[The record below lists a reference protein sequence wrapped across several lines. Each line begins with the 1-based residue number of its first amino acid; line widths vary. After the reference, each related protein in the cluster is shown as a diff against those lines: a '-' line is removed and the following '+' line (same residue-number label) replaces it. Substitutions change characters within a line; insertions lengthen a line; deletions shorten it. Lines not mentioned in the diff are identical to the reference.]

1 MEDWVFV
8 DSCIWASLFFAKP
21 NSPEKNAVDNLIDRD
36 QVALIG
42 PILSGRTDL
51 VCCDDQA
58 DWVAS
63 RMRLAH
69 YAEIRT
75 DDWQAAAAGRR
86 LAAGGHK
93 SPITDLVVAVVAQR
107 LNAAV
112 YTTDPH
118 FDLISG
124 LSVINQIIKHKASI
138 FRSNIICLE

>member
-8 DSCIWASLFFAKP
+8 DSCIWASFFAKP

-42 PILSGRTDL
+42 PILSEGLIGFRR
-51 VCCDDQA
+51 DDQA

-75 DDWQAAAAGRR
+75 DDWQAAAALGRR

-93 SPITDLVVAVVAQR
+93 WPITDLVVAVVAQR

-124 LSVINQIIKHKASI
+124 LKRYQPNYQT
-138 FRSNIICLE
+138 